1 MWIFFNLWEP
11 HLDRYYTLMVI
22 PEKNKNVHSIRIP
35 RLVFRSFI
43 FLGIT
48 FIVLLGILTY
58 DYWNILSQVYENKHL
73 LVENRQLKEQVQL
86 FQMKLNTI
94 TEDLERINVFERKLR
109 AITGLEPI
117 RATVIDP
124 ALLNDKSSMKT
135 NDAGESDGEYSFGSL
150 LKIFKAEPKK
160 VLEKISQF
168 EDNKKYIDIK
178 NLYEEKIASS
188 FGIKTDYGYAK
199 EWSLLTRQSLAMAT
213 LYAQFDFKYEIVSN
227 YTQEIEYR
235 IHQLDQH
242 LLDKESFL
250 RSTPTLMP
258 AIGHLTSGYGPRMS
272 PYAARIKMHEGIDIG
287 APVGTAIVAPA
298 DGVITFSGPKPGFG
312 NFVQIDHGYGIETIF
327 GHASSLSVRKGQK
340 VSRGDRIA
348 TVGNTGYST
357 GPHVHYEVRVNG
369 TPVDPLYYAL
379 N

>member
-1 MWIFFNLWEP
+1 MELN
-11 HLDRYYTLMVI
+11 LDRYYTLMVI
-22 PEKNKNVHSIRIP
+22 PEKNKNVHSIRLP
-35 RLVFRSFI
+35 RLVFKSFL
-43 FLGIT
+43 FLSIT

-109 AITGLEPI
+109 AITGLEAIKASTYEPSS
-117 RATVIDP
+117 
-124 ALLNDKSSMKT
+124 LNLQDKSTMRS
-135 NDAGESDGEYSFGSL
+135 NDIGEPDAEFSSSSL
-150 LKIFKAEPKK
+150 IRLFKPIPKQA
-160 VLEKISQF
+160 LDKISQF
-168 EDNKKYIDIK
+168 EDNKKYKDIK
-178 NLYEEKIASS
+178 HLYEEKIANS

-199 EWSLLTRQSLAMAT
+199 EWSLLTRQSLAMASP
-213 LYAQFDFKYEIVSN
+213 YAQFDFKYEIVSN
-227 YTQEIEYR
+227 YTQEIELK

-258 AIGHLTSGYGPRMS
+258 ANGHLTSGYGPRMS

-287 APVGTAIVAPA
+287 APSGTAIVSPA
-298 DGVITFSGPKPGFG
+298 DGVITFSGAKPGFG
-312 NFVQIDHGYGIETIF
+312 NFVQIDHGYGVETIF
-327 GHASSLSVRKGQK
+327 GHASTLSVKKGQK
-340 VSRGDRIA
+340 VARGDRIA